1 MIVDLLIHNARYVVS
16 VDRAG
21 SIFEHSSIAVTDG
34 RISHL
39 GNATELAELEAT
51 EVFDATHSLI
61 MPGMV
66 NSHTHLAMALLRGWA
81 EGVNLQGFLERV
93 WAAEGAI
100 MDEAT
105 CELGTELGAAEALLS
120 GTTTALDM
128 YLNHVATH
136 RGAVRVGLRHVGG
149 PIFFDFPGL
158 DGLEWSE
165 RIAYA
170 STWEETLNEIGGPHV
185 PIFFMPHS
193 CYTDSPEHL
202 AEVAALATKFNAR
215 IHLHVSETTAEN
227 EQVQSRYNQTP
238 TQLLKSVGVLDHPT
252 IFGHGV
258 HLSES
263 DMEVLAHTGGAIA
276 HCPGS
281 NLKLGSGIADFQK
294 LRAAGI
300 KVGLGTDGCSS
311 SNDLDMWQ
319 VLRLAAHMVAF
330 KNSPAEV
337 DLATLIRAATIE
349 GAEAIGLGDRIGSI
363 EIGKEADFIALDLR
377 AAHLTPVH
385 NVLALLVYAAGRG
398 DVTDVWVAGSRV
410 VASRLLTRINL
421 EDVISRV
428 EERCLTLASLK

>member
-1 MIVDLLIHNARYVVS
+1 MKVDLLIHNARYVVS
-16 VDRAG
+16 VDRVG
-21 SIFEHSSIAVTDG
+21 SIFEFCSIAITDG

-39 GNATELAELEAT
+39 GSATELAELEAN
-51 EVFDATHSLI
+51 EIFDATHHLV
-61 MPGMV
+61 MPGLI
-66 NSHTHLAMALLRGWA
+66 NSHTHLAMTLLRGWA

-100 MDEAT
+100 MDVAT

-158 DGLEWSE
+158 DGLEWDE
-165 RIAYA
+165 RIAQA
-170 STWEETLNEIGGPHV
+170 STWEQTLLDIGGPHV
-185 PIFFMPHS
+185 PTYFMPHS

-202 AEVAALATKFNAR
+202 AEVAALAMKFDAR

-227 EQVQSRYNQTP
+227 DQVQSMYNESP
-238 TQLLKSVGVLDHPT
+238 TQILKRVGVLDHPT
-252 IFGHGV
+252 TFGHGV

-263 DMEVLAHTGGAIA
+263 DMAELASAGGAVA

-281 NLKLGSGIADFQK
+281 NLKLGSGIAEFQK

-319 VLRLAAHMVAF
+319 VLRLAAYMVAF

-337 DLATLIRAATIE
+337 DLTAVLRAATIE
-349 GAEAIGLGDRIGSI
+349 AAEAIGLGDRIGSI
-363 EIGKEADFIALDLR
+363 EIGKEADLIALDLR

-398 DVTDVWVAGSRV
+398 DVTDVWVAGTRV
-410 VASRLLTRINL
+410 VAARSLTRISL

-428 EERCLTLASLK
+428 EERCLVLASIK